1 MGSESLKVKQFQI
14 LTDFLSLKTPKG
26 GENLRSVISL
36 TSLYISYFTK
46 MTHRK
51 LGWELFF
58 CDFHSRNCWLQRNVR
73 LFDNQQKETDFV
85 IILEFLWQF
94 SYQKGYSDPYAYS
107 VHKKKY
113 TRNMKFRKR
122 IAITVYVLV
131 YKFIL
136 FHNLWK

>member
-1 MGSESLKVKQFQI
+1 MGSESLKQKQFQI

-94 SYQKGYSDPYAYS
+94 SDQKGYSDPYAYS
-107 VHKKKY
+107 VHKKS
-113 TRNMKFRKR
+113 TLE
-122 IAITVYVLV
+122 I
-131 YKFIL
+131 
-136 FHNLWK
+136 